1 MKRNIVIT
9 IERQYGSG
17 GRTVGEMLAQELG
30 IAYYDKALTRLAAE
44 RSGIAEE
51 LFIKAD
57 ENVSLRNPLAVAI
70 RKSMYKESPLV
81 GPDSHGYTSME
92 NLFRIQAAV
101 IQELAETQS
110 CVIIGRAANYV
121 LKDYENALSVFV
133 HAPDEF
139 LLEQAALKQPMR
151 GGALERYI
159 EETDRKKADYY
170 YYYTGENWDSVKGYD
185 LCVNSGRLGFEGCV
199 EQIKASLK
207 VRFGEDIL
215 D

>member
-1 MKRNIVIT
+1 MKRNIAIT

-17 GRTVGEMLAQELG
+17 GRTVGEMLAKELG
-30 IAYYDKALTRLAAE
+30 IEYYDKALTRLAAE

-57 ENVSLRNPLAVAI
+57 ENVSLRNPLVVAI
-70 RKSMYKESPLV
+70 RKSMYKDSPMV
-81 GPDSHGYTSME
+81 GPDSRDYTTME

-133 HAPDEF
+133 HAPDAF
-139 LLEQAALKQPMR
+139 LYEQAALKQPMR
-151 GGALERYI
+151 GGALERYM

-170 YYYTGENWDSVKGYD
+170 YYYTGEDWDSVKGYD
-185 LCVNSGRLGFEGCV
+185 LCVNSGRLGFQGCV